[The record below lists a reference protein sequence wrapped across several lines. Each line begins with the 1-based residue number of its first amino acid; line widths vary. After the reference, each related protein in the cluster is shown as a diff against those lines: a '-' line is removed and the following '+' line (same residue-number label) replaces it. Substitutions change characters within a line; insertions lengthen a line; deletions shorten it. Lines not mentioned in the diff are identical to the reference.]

1 MEFEKWRETEAALA
15 VRIGAALSGDP
26 SLAHLWR
33 ASNLAL
39 DVLFR
44 SCAQESPGEP
54 CGHTDDQHTLMFL
67 GGRVLTDT
75 LAAVRLLLGGY
86 YLQAMILQRDVLESG
101 FLLQL
106 FNEHPNKI
114 AAWRTANAKERM
126 KSFSIGG
133 ISKKLKASDVWNRY
147 EEYTEYCELAAHPTA
162 VGRVLT
168 YRSDIRRATVG
179 PFFEER
185 TAKKVLLHIAINVC
199 DACHNLLHAIGG
211 HGSFDHEWQEI
222 EKCFDEWNAVG
233 PIDDPPL
240 EYT

>member
-1 MEFEKWRETEAALA
+1 MELEKWSDTEAVLA
-15 VRIGAALSGDP
+15 VRIRTALSNDA

-33 ASNLAL
+33 ASDLAIG
-39 DVLFR
+39 VLFR
-44 SCAQESPGEP
+44 SCAQESSGEP

-106 FNEHPNKI
+106 FNERPDKI
-114 AAWRTANAKERM
+114 AVWRTANTKERM

-133 ISKKLKASDVWNRY
+133 ISKTLKASDVWNRY

-162 VGRVLT
+162 KGRVLT
-168 YRSDIRRATVG
+168 YRSDIQRTTVG
-179 PFFEER
+179 PFFEES
-185 TAKKVLLHIAINVC
+185 TAKKLLIHIATNVC
-199 DACHNLLHAIGG
+199 DACHNLLHALGG

-222 EKCFDEWNAVG
+222 QKCFDEWSAVG
-233 PIDDPPL
+233 SIEEPPT
-240 EYT
+240 ENK